1 MNYKTNIKNIDKTGN
16 SLATNQKLQQQQKRE
31 RQIQVTKIN
40 KE

>member
-16 SLATNQKLQQQQKRE
+16 SLATNQKLQQQKRE